1 MSELHKGELVASN
14 DNADNAYSFA
24 WEVSVGVDGSVRGTI
39 SSAQHPETL
48 CASEIL
54 MRPDPRHGSESGLLL
69 GVGLRAPAANGRR
82 RTRPRRRGRASIR
95 PC

>member
-24 WEVSVGVDGSVRGTI
+24 WEVSVGVDGSVRG

-54 MRPDPRHGSESGLLL
+54 MRPDPRL
-69 GVGLRAPAANGRR
+69 GKRPAARR
-82 RTRPRRRGRASIR
+82 RPSRPGR
-95 PC
+95 